1 MDKEKNE
8 SILKSIKGRLVVS
21 CQALENEPLHSSFIM
36 GKMAYAAFQGGACG
50 IRANGVGDIAE
61 IKKNVELPIIAI
73 IKRNYGK
80 NPVFI
85 TPTMEE
91 IDELVEEGAEIIA
104 LDATERVR
112 PDGKTLAET
121 VGKIREKYPHQLLMG
136 DISTPEEAMEAER
149 LGIDMVGTTLVGY
162 TEYTRGRDPLEE
174 LKKVLKSVKIPVIA
188 EGNIDTPEKARKALE
203 MGAFSVVVGG
213 AITRPQ
219 QITKNF
225 VTEMEKSR

>member
-1 MDKEKNE
+1 MGKEKNE
-8 SILKSIKGRLVVS
+8 NILKSIKGRLVVS
-21 CQALENEPLHSSFIM
+21 CQALEHEPLHSSFIM
-36 GKMAYAAFQGGACG
+36 GRMAYAAFQGGACG

-61 IKKNVELPIIAI
+61 IKRNVELPIIGI
-73 IKRNYGK
+73 VKRNYGS

-85 TPTMEE
+85 TPTMKE
-91 IDELVEEGAEIIA
+91 IDELVEEGVEIIA
-104 LDATERVR
+104 LDATGRAR
-112 PDGKTLAET
+112 PDGKTLEEI
-121 VGKIREKYPHQLLMG
+121 VREIRGKYPHQLLMG
-136 DISTPEEAMEAER
+136 DISTLEEALEAER

-162 TEYTRGRDPLEE
+162 TEYTGGRDPLEE
-174 LKKVLKSVKIPVIA
+174 LKKVLDGVKIPVIA

-225 VTEMEKSR
+225 VTEMEKNR